1 MKRKNF
7 YLFAILTLA
16 FAISFTSCKK
26 DEKAQ
31 TDTSSTLKEALAES
45 IFDNVSNISDEAYS
59 FKSNSFKSTTWRRMY
74 LSDCATVSLDTNAF
88 PRTFTI
94 DFGTENCLCNDGR
107 YRRGKIL
114 VTFTGRYF
122 QEGTV
127 ITHEF
132 EDYYVNDNKIE
143 GTKVVTNMGENADG
157 FVYFDIQVVGVVY
170 LALDGGT
177 VSWNSSRTRV
187 WVEGSD
193 TFTRWDDVYEISGMA
208 DGIRVDGTTWEREII
223 IPLRKELGCRHFVSG
238 SIEIRPE
245 GESIRLLDYG
255 DGECDNI
262 ATLTIDGVVY
272 TIFLH

>member
-1 MKRKNF
+1 MKKKNF
-7 YLFAILTLA
+7 YFIAIMTMA
-16 FAISFTSCKK
+16 FALSFTSCKK
-26 DEKAQ
+26 DETINAN
-31 TDTSSTLKEALAES
+31 TSASADEAFAES
-45 IFDNVSNISDEAYS
+45 IFDNVSNIADEAYS
-59 FKSNSFKSTTWRRMY
+59 LKSTTLKSTEIKRIY
-74 LSDCATVSLDTNAF
+74 LGDCATVSLDTFAF
-88 PRTFTI
+88 PRTLTI
-94 DFGTENCLCNDGR
+94 DFGTENCLCEDGR

-143 GTKVVTNMGENADG
+143 GTKVLTNMGDNDDG
-157 FVYFDIQVVGVVY
+157 FPYFNIEVVGVIY
-170 LALDGGT
+170 LANDGGT
-177 VSWNSSRTRV
+177 ISWECSNRRV

-193 TFTRWDDVYEISGMA
+193 TFTRWDDVYEISGTA
-208 DGIRVDGTTWEREII
+208 SGIKSDGTTWEREII

-238 SIEIRPE
+238 SVEIRPE
-245 GESIRLLDYG
+245 GLPIRLLDFG

-262 ATLTIDGVVY
+262 ATVTIDGVVY